1 MACTRRALAP
11 LAAAPEGRPPLE
23 VADVFRAH
31 GEDYVRCHRLTAD
44 QLKAM
49 RAIVACRTVVLGGH
63 LDVCPDCGLQRPSY
77 NSCRNRHCPKCQATA
92 AAAWLE
98 ERQQRILPVSY
109 FHVVFTLP
117 AGLRVLCR
125 RNPVPLYQLLFAA
138 ASRTLL
144 ELGQD
149 PERLGA
155 QLGFSAILHT
165 WTRALE
171 YHPHLHCIV
180 TGGGLNAQGDQ
191 WVATRP
197 DYFFPVTVLGALFR
211 GKFLDGLRRL
221 YAAGDLVF
229 GPGCAELAE
238 PEHFRRFVD
247 RLYREDWVVYAKPPF
262 AGPEHVYRYLG
273 RYTHRVGISNQRLLR
288 HDDRGVTF
296 LTKDGGT
303 LTLAADEFIRRFL
316 QHVLPRGFTKI
327 RHYGLL
333 APAHVNGRLEIAR
346 RLLAAASPT
355 ASTPR
360 PTDTEPLTWVERVLA
375 RTGVDP
381 MLCPVCGGR
390 LRRCP
395 RALPPLP
402 RPSWPWPRGHDTS

>member
-1 MACTRRALAP
+1 VGCAGEALA
-11 LAAAPEGRPPLE
+11 APRASPGSRPSLE

-31 GEDYVRCHRLTAD
+31 GEDYVRRHRLTPD
-44 QLKAM
+44 QWTAM
-49 RAIVACRTVVLGGH
+49 RDILACRTEVLGGH

-98 ERQQRILPVSY
+98 ERKQRILPVNY

-117 AGLRVLCR
+117 AALRTLCR
-125 RNPVPLYQLLFAA
+125 RNPVPLFQLLFTT

-149 PERLGA
+149 PDRLGA

-165 WTRALE
+165 WTRTLA

-180 TGGGLNAQGDQ
+180 TGGGLNAAGDQ
-191 WVATRP
+191 WIATRP
-197 DYFFPVTVLGALFR
+197 DYLFPVKVLGPLFR

-221 YAAGDLVF
+221 HQADDLVF
-229 GPGCAELAE
+229 GPDCAALQA
-238 PEHFRRFVD
+238 PEHFRTFLD
-247 RLYREDWVVYAKPPF
+247 RLYGLDWLVYAKPPF

-288 HDDRGVTF
+288 LDHRGVTF
-296 LTKDGGT
+296 LTKNGAT
-303 LTLAADEFIRRFL
+303 LTLPPDEFIRRFL

-333 APAHVNGRLEIAR
+333 APAHVKGRLELAR
-346 RLLAAASPT
+346 RLLAPSTP
-355 ASTPR
+355 ASTPQTQK
-360 PTDTEPLTWVERVLA
+360 PEPWTWVERLFA
-375 RTGVDP
+375 LTGVDP
-381 MLCPVCGGR
+381 MACPVCGAR
-390 LRRCP
+390 MHRFPRVLPPSPRRC
-395 RALPPLP
+395 
-402 RPSWPWPRGHDTS
+402 WPTPKGNDTS

>member
-1 MACTRRALAP
+1 
-11 LAAAPEGRPPLE
+11 
-23 VADVFRAH
+23 
-31 GEDYVRCHRLTAD
+31 
-44 QLKAM
+44 M
-49 RAIVACRTVVLGGH
+49 RDIVACRTEVLGGH
-63 LDVCPDCGLQRPSY
+63 LDVCPDCGHERPSY

-98 ERQQRILPVSY
+98 QRQQRILPTTY

-117 AGLRVLCR
+117 AALRVLCR

-138 ASRTLL
+138 VSRTLL

-165 WTRALE
+165 WTRTLE

-180 TGGGLNAQGDQ
+180 TGGGLNAAGDR
-191 WVATRP
+191 WLATRP

-211 GKFLDGLRRL
+211 GKFLDGLRRR
-221 YAAGDLVF
+221 YAAGELAF
-229 GPGCAELAE
+229 GPGCAELADA
-238 PEHFRRFVD
+238 EHFHRFLD
-247 RLYREDWVVYAKPPF
+247 GLYRQDWVVYAKPPF

-288 HDDRGVTF
+288 HDGRTVTF
-296 LTKDGGT
+296 LTKNGAT
-303 LTLAADEFIRRFL
+303 CTLAADEFIRRFL

-333 APAHVNGRLEIAR
+333 APAHVNGRLELAR
-346 RLLAAASPT
+346 QLLADATPT
-355 ASTPR
+355 ARAAPTP
-360 PTDTEPLTWVERVLA
+360 PPQPPTWVERVLA
-375 RTGVDP
+375 HTGVDP
-381 MLCPVCGGR
+381 MACPACGGR
-390 LRRCP
+390 LHRRP

-402 RPSWPWPRGHDTS
+402 RPSWPWPRGDTS